1 MAQSKKGGNTK
12 AGGEKA
18 AGSKP
23 PSSGKS
29 AGPAKVVLMA
39 EQLPVAPSVS
49 SGPVPLPEVKA
60 PSTEGIEVT
69 VPAPP
74 PLSEDALI
82 RRFHELARSLAE
94 VRERQP
100 GEEVVLGDDVQLD
113 ILGYSNGQLIPFSI
127 RVDYWM
133 ELAPQEMLPG
143 FADAIAGSAVGDSL
157 KIDLVLPGNYPVESL
172 RGMPATFLVDLVGAR
187 EVKMPDTD
195 SDEFLRQLGRGNTHE
210 EVMESIANEL
220 LDEQAD
226 VLWLDAQNMVLDEL
240 ASRTQVELPPALVDE
255 EIRRRWTAAE
265 GPVMEEK
272 EFSPEERQEALDVWM
287 KDPATRAD
295 VERRLRISLAL
306 KAVAAKEKL
315 ELRPEKAF
323 EVLEDSAAAFG
334 LTSAQLREA
343 LVDPAAAS
351 QLQNVAWHLMVVE
364 HVMDKAKVHFEGA

>member
-1 MAQSKKGGNTK
+1 
-12 AGGEKA
+12 
-18 AGSKP
+18 
-23 PSSGKS
+23 
-29 AGPAKVVLMA
+29 MA
-39 EQLPVAPSVS
+39 EQVPVVSSVS

-74 PLSEDALI
+74 PLGEDALI
-82 RRFHELARSLAE
+82 RRFHELARALAE
-94 VRERQP
+94 VRERKE

-113 ILGYSNGQLIPFSI
+113 VLGYANGQLIPFSI
-127 RVDYWM
+127 RIDYWM

-157 KIDLVLPGNYPVESL
+157 KIDLVLPANYPVESL
-172 RGMPATFLVDLVGAR
+172 RGTPASFLVDLVGAR

-195 SDEFLRQLGRGNTHE
+195 SDEFLRKLGRGDTHE

-240 ASRTQVELPPALVDE
+240 ASRTQVEIPPTLVDE
-255 EIRRRWTAAE
+255 EIRRRWMAAE
-265 GPVMEEK
+265 GEALEEK
-272 EFSPEERQEALDVWM
+272 EFSPEEKQEALDLWM

-306 KAVAAKEKL
+306 KAVAAKDKL

-323 EVLEDSAAAFG
+323 EVLEDSAVAFG

-343 LVDPAAAS
+343 LVDPKAAS
-351 QLQNVAWHLMVVE
+351 QLQNVAWHLMAVE
-364 HVMDKAKVHFEGA
+364 HVMNKAKVHFEGA

>member
-1 MAQSKKGGNTK
+1 
-12 AGGEKA
+12 
-18 AGSKP
+18 
-23 PSSGKS
+23 
-29 AGPAKVVLMA
+29 VVLLT

-82 RRFHELARSLAE
+82 RRFHELARAHAE

-100 GEEVVLGDDVQLD
+100 GEEVALGDDVRLD
-113 ILGYSNGQLIPFSI
+113 ILGYANGQLIPFSI
-127 RVDYWM
+127 RTNYWM

-157 KIDLVLPGNYPVESL
+157 KIDLVLPDNYPVESL
-172 RGMPATFLVDLVGAR
+172 RGTPASFLVDLVGAR
-187 EVKMPDTD
+187 EVRMPDTD
-195 SDEFLRQLGRGNTHE
+195 SDEFLRQLGRGDTHE
-210 EVMESIANEL
+210 VVMESIANEL

-226 VLWLDAQNMVLDEL
+226 VLWLDAQNLVLDEL
-240 ASRTQVELPPALVDE
+240 ASRIQVELPPALVDE
-255 EIRRRWTAAE
+255 EIRRRWMAAE
-265 GPVMEEK
+265 GPVLEEK
-272 EFSPEERQEALDVWM
+272 EFSPEEKQEALDLWM

-306 KAVAAKEKL
+306 KAVAAKDKL
-315 ELRPEKAF
+315 VLRPEKTF
-323 EVLEDSAAAFG
+323 DVLQDSAAAFG

-343 LVDPAAAS
+343 LVDPTAAS
-351 QLQNVAWHLMVVE
+351 QLQNVAWHLLAVE
-364 HVMDKAKVHFEGA
+364 HVMGKAKVHFEGA